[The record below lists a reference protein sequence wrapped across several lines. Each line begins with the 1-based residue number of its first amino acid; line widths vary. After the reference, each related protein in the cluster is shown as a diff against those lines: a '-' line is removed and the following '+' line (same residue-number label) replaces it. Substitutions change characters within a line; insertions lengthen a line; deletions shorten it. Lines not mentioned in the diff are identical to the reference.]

1 MLRECAIG
9 FIGAGAM
16 AEAILEGL
24 LKRREITSSQVSMV
38 NRGDRDRMSTLVKRY
53 GLEAAKQTIDHVA
66 LADVVI
72 LAVKPKDAEEA
83 LTFWQNR
90 LRPGQLLISVV
101 AGITTQTIE
110 EFVHN
115 RVAVVRAMPNT
126 SCAVGLSA
134 TALCGGRAVTEQQF
148 AMAERIFMSVGS
160 VVRVD
165 ESAMDAV
172 TGLSGSGPAY
182 IYYMAEALQTAG
194 MHAGLPAE
202 TARQLT
208 VQTLLGAA
216 HMLMESGK
224 EAEQLRREVT
234 SPGGTTMA
242 GLEVLRRFDVA
253 EAMKMAVLRAKERA
267 GEMGKRGG
275 C

>member
-1 MLRECAIG
+1 
-9 FIGAGAM
+9 M

-126 SCAVGLSA
+126 SCTVGLSA